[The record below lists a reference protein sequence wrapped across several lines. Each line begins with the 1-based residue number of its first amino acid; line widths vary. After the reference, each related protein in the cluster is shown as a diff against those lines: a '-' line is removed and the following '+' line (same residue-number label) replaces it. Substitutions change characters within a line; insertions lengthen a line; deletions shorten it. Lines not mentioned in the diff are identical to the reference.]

1 MNVNEKYVSMI
12 KIAAD
17 NEQLLVAIF
26 LRKDSG
32 KYDFKSLQSKQRAS
46 RVFNT

>member
-1 MNVNEKYVSMI
+1 MSMI

-17 NEQLLVAIF
+17 NEKLLVAIF

-32 KYDFKSLQSKQRAS
+32 KYDFKSLQSKRQLT
-46 RVFNT
+46 RVFSS